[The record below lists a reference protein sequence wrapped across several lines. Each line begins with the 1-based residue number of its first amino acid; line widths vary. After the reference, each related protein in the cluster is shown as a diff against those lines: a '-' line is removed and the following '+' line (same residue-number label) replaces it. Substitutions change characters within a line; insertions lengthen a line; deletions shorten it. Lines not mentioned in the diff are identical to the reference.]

1 MVIDMRTI
9 PAHNCLAAHRIAL
22 ALIALLIP
30 RTAGRLY
37 GLDFETHTAGA
48 ELTRLMASRNLLLGV
63 GLLLADEQARP
74 LIAKLNFAVDV
85 IDIAT
90 VTDESRRGT
99 LPRTATVV
107 GLITAGAAAGL
118 GALAVRAA
126 N

>member
-1 MVIDMRTI
+1 
-9 PAHNCLAAHRIAL
+9 
-22 ALIALLIP
+22 
-30 RTAGRLY
+30 
-37 GLDFETHTAGA
+37 
-48 ELTRLMASRNLLLGV
+48 MASRNLLLGV